1 MQQNGGSNSTPL
13 LRTLGDPQFNH
24 QYLYKREGLSP
35 RLCYS
40 RDQITGFLLVP
51 AQLKLT

>member
-1 MQQNGGSNSTPL
+1 MVVRRSKQFDDKRAS
-13 LRTLGDPQFNH
+13 GDPQFNH
-24 QYLYKREGLSP
+24 QYLSKREGLSP